1 VYCVGRV
8 TLCAVEEG
16 IVEGDV
22 GDILIRDV
30 RRRSR
35 RNNEEG
41 KRERRRQ
48 DEGKRS

>member
-1 VYCVGRV
+1 MWEIS
-8 TLCAVEEG
+8 L
-16 IVEGDV
+16 
-22 GDILIRDV
+22 LRDV

>member
-16 IVEGDV
+16 IVEG
-22 GDILIRDV
+22 DV